1 MKRIPLDPHSDPV
14 SPPAFVRTLGG
25 VADTARIR
33 LMRLVAARELGVSDL
48 CEAVQLPQS
57 TVSRHL
63 KILSEEGWIAHRR
76 EGTSHL
82 YKMEAQVGVRAG
94 LWEAIRSASE
104 EWKEVGQD
112 AKRLEAALR
121 RRSGRHFIAGSA
133 AQWQQMREEAYG
145 RLFPLE
151 AAMGLLPREWAVADL
166 GCASGLMV
174 ANLARHVRKV
184 VGVDHDADMLKAAQ
198 AHCKELKNAEI
209 VAGDLQAL
217 PLKEALFDAAIMVL
231 VLAWIEDP
239 AKALAEAARIL
250 KPGGK
255 LVVVDISHHDR
266 TDFFRSMRQRHMG
279 FDEKTM
285 LGWLK
290 KAGLG
295 DAKVQPVPHDPEAR
309 GPALFLASGVK

>member
-1 MKRIPLDPHSDPV
+1 MKRLPPDPQ
-14 SPPAFVRTLGG
+14 SPPAFVKTLGG

-33 LMRLVAARELGVSDL
+33 LLRLMAARELGVSDL

-63 KILSEEGWIAHRR
+63 KILSEEGWVAHRR

-82 YKMEAQVGVRAG
+82 YKMEAPAGVHAG
-94 LWEAIRSASE
+94 LWEAIRLASD
-104 EWKEVGQD
+104 EWKEVAQD

-133 AQWQQMREEAYG
+133 AQWQAMREEAYG

-151 AAMGLLPREWAVADL
+151 AALGLLPRDWVVADL
-166 GCASGLMV
+166 GCASGLLV
-174 ANLARHVRKV
+174 ANLARHVKKV
-184 VGVDHDADMLKAAQ
+184 VGVDHDADMLKAAE
-198 AHCKELKNAEI
+198 AHCQELKNVDI
-209 VAGDLQAL
+209 VQGDLQQL
-217 PLKEALFDAAIMVL
+217 PLKEAQFDAALLVL

-239 AKALAEAARIL
+239 AKALAEAARVL

-255 LVVVDISHHDR
+255 LVVVDIQHHDR
-266 TDFFRSMRQRHMG
+266 ADFYRSMRQRHMG

-285 LGWLK
+285 LAWLK
-290 KAGLG
+290 KAGLN
-295 DAKVQPVPHDPEAR
+295 DAKVQAIPHDPEAK
-309 GPALFLASGVK
+309 GPALLLAVGMK